1 MYSTKKKLKVPLA
14 ILYLINTINLNVID
28 IVGFLKSSFFY
39 RQGYYDG
46 YYDYY
51 PQQLSYAQRVKSVEN
66 RISGR
71 LLGGLRGTLNNAR
84 KVSSRYVCDTIC
96 LYINVSS
103 VVEF

>member
-1 MYSTKKKLKVPLA
+1 MNGSGTNWKIPPSPSEKNLPL
-14 ILYLINTINLNVID
+14 IDNIFVERLGLNVID
-28 IVGFLKSSFFY
+28 IVGPYFFQFFY

-51 PQQLSYAQRVKSVEN
+51 PQLSYAQRVKSVEN

-84 KVSSRYVCDTIC
+84 KVSSRYVC
-96 LYINVSS
+96 
-103 VVEF
+103 